1 MSSNKMENI
10 GIIIDILTHE
20 DDIFCEKAEIVLE
33 QMMALHKA
41 GSSKEIGDDGAY
53 EMKPFTGKEDFNNG
67 YGQDDEAAGTYD
79 EGAAGEDDE
88 DEEDEDMSK
97 YSRYFGKRGEDDDDA
112 PRKRPVMTVQG
123 EEPEEPAEAQGS
135 DGYYENGDYEPR
147 RGNRRVQRPAA
158 SDDDDDHYEPG
169 MNRRRMTVSG
179 EENAKPTT
187 VPSVQGPADE
197 ANGDY
202 EAKGTIEHESS
213 VPSAYPPGIQAQVDA
228 LQRAIAYGY
237 GRAKVQMVRD
247 RLTKLSTDAFDN
259 GDITERQL
267 ELLLNM

>member
-41 GSSKEIGDDGAY
+41 GSSKELGDDGAY
-53 EMKPFTGKEDFNNG
+53 EMKPFTGKEDI
-67 YGQDDEAAGTYD
+67 EALSGGLD
-79 EGAAGEDDE
+79 SDGSGDDDE
-88 DEEDEDMSK
+88 DEEDMSR
-97 YSRYFGKRGEDDDDA
+97 YSRYFGKKDGE
-112 PRKRPVMTVQG
+112 KSGRPVMTVSG
-123 EEPEEPAEAQGS
+123 EDPVEISAGEISESDSEDAEAQ
-135 DGYYENGDYEPR
+135 DGDGFYENGDYEPR
-147 RGNRRVQRPAA
+147 RGNNRPAKPKRVS
-158 SDDDDDHYEPG
+158 SDDEDHYEPRR
-169 MNRRRMTVSG
+169 NRRKMTVSG

-197 ANGDY
+197 ATGDY
-202 EAKGTIEHESS
+202 EAVGTVEHESS

-228 LQRAIAYGY
+228 LQRAIAYGFE
-237 GRAKVQMVRD
+237 RKKVQSVRE
-247 RLTKLSTDAFDN
+247 RLTQLSTEAFDK
-259 GDITERQL
+259 GDINERQL

>member
-1 MSSNKMENI
+1 MSNKMENI

-20 DDIFCEKAEIVLE
+20 DDIFCEKAEVVLE

-41 GSSKEIGDDGAY
+41 GSSKEVGDDGAY
-53 EMKPFTGKEDFNNG
+53 EVKSFDGEEDIQKHFEEM
-67 YGQDDEAAGTYD
+67 QSESEAAEADSGYD
-79 EGAAGEDDE
+79 DTGSEAQVDETEAVSEDSVAEEASEE
-88 DEEDEDMSK
+88 DEEPK
-97 YSRYFGKRGEDDDDA
+97 
-112 PRKRPVMTVQG
+112 
-123 EEPEEPAEAQGS
+123 EAQGY

-147 RGNRRVQRPAA
+147 RGARAAVKRPAPED
-158 SDDDDDHYEPG
+158 DDDDDHYEPG
-169 MNRRRMTVSG
+169 MRRKKMTVSG
-179 EENAKPTT
+179 DENAKPKT

-197 ANGDY
+197 AYGDY
-202 EAKGTIEHESS
+202 EAVGTVEHQSS

-237 GRAKVQMVRD
+237 DRKQVQSVRD
-247 RLTKLSTDAFDN
+247 RLTKLSTDAFDK